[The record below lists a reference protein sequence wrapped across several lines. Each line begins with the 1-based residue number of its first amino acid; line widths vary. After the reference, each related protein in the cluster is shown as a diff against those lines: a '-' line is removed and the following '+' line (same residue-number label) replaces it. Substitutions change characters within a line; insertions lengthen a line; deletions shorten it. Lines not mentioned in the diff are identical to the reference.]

1 MDNKIFYV
9 WETYGEICN
18 SSNFP
23 FSYIDQ
29 LLPNPDITL
38 DLLTDVLPLFHF
50 QATAGQDHMVVGES
64 LYSMKTRSFFNIS
77 KALTVCSIRKFYLD
91 TAILM
96 TIQQSPYTNCHH
108 DRQGFEKTLEFQ
120 LVLNLTLTLVYV
132 YDVFLMTFLGLA
144 H

>member
-29 LLPNPDITL
+29 FLPSPDITL
-38 DLLTDVLPLFHF
+38 DLLTNVLPLFHF

-64 LYSMKTRSFFNIS
+64 RYSMKTRSLFNIS
-77 KALTVCSIRKFYLD
+77 TGCKENHFYSLPFGQ
-91 TAILM
+91 AEA
-96 TIQQSPYTNCHH
+96 SSY
-108 DRQGFEKTLEFQ
+108 
-120 LVLNLTLTLVYV
+120 
-132 YDVFLMTFLGLA
+132 
-144 H
+144 